1 MPGILIGRTKLLFSL
16 PTMASNDDDKPI
28 LFANRPEWADVV
40 PQEQYE
46 DGDPLA
52 PIFYSVEC
60 S

>member
-1 MPGILIGRTKLLFSL
+1 MLIGWTKLLFSL
-16 PTMASNDDDKPI
+16 PTMVSNEDDKPR
-28 LFANRPEWADVV
+28 LFAERPEWADVL

-52 PIFYSVEC
+52 PIFYSEEC